1 MLSRSAQCR
10 AVHAS
15 DPTLSATRIAE
26 RVGCSHALAWFAI
39 RRSPIIGRPPVDVR
53 HVVVQVPPEVGPEM
67 LADAMRKLIKRS
79 KRNAKAA
86 K

>member
-15 DPTLSATRIAE
+15 DPTLSATKIAE

-39 RRSPIIGRPPVDVR
+39 RRSPIMGRPPVAVR

-79 KRNAKAA
+79 KRNAKSA